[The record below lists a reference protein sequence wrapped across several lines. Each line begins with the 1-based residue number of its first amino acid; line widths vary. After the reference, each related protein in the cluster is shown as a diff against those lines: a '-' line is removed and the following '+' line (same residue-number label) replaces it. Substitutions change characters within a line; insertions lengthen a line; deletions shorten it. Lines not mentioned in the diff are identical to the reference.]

1 VRNAIVRRTAAVL
14 ACALLAMDPA
24 GAALLPSYHH
34 TAFTLQ
40 DGAPAQVGA
49 MAQTRDGWLWL
60 GTVDGLYRFDGVTF
74 ERVNLPR
81 RGVLGR
87 SLIYT
92 LHAAADGDLLISH
105 RMGGL
110 ARLRPDGSFADLPAL
125 PDRKMDSFGALDID
139 ATGQIWAL
147 GVHGAY
153 AFAHGAW
160 RTVADG
166 AKWRT
171 ESARSLLRDR
181 AGTLWASFD
190 HRIWR
195 LDEATGRFVQAGPPG
210 AHGSL
215 MQAPD
220 GAVWAERGA
229 RVVQVAP
236 GSGLRRDPRANQ
248 SESGAGGQFDRDGN
262 LWKLGCPV
270 GACLLP
276 AGGAGHTERDPAGL
290 GEHLAPGRQIAG
302 VNTEQVLEDREGNVW
317 IATESG
323 LNRYQRHALQD
334 SGLVGSGTQVS
345 LAADADGAVWAADAS
360 NGALWR
366 LQAGSA
372 PVLQAGQYAR
382 VVGVDRAGAL
392 LLSGRRF
399 IERRLHGVVTRIALP
414 PGADGKP
421 VDLHVA
427 GTLDDGKV
435 LWMASSET
443 GLMGYVDGTWKPRS
457 AFNLPQKIV
466 ISSAGAPGQLWL
478 ADGDG
483 GLTLYDSGKLTR
495 YDASMAGFAS
505 AVFASSEV
513 MVAGDRGLAVLQ
525 HGAMRLVRAQRPDA
539 RSQDVLR
546 NITGMAVTP
555 DGDRWFNGAAGVV
568 HVRAADWQ
576 RALAEPEAL
585 LVYRLLDARDGYP
598 GQATNMNR
606 LPSVVQAAGG
616 QLWFAATGG
625 VVRLE
630 TRSLQRNLVAPT
642 VQVQQVNTAQTSY
655 AAGGAG
661 NGAARPIALPPA
673 SANFSIA
680 WSAPALRRPEQLR
693 YTYRLDGVDP
703 AWRDGAASRT
713 ASYTNVGPGTYRFRV
728 RVVNEDGTPGA
739 FDAVQTITVAPT
751 ILQSAWFRAL
761 CALLAI
767 FLAVAGYRY
776 RIRVVTARL
785 VERMQVRTSERERI
799 ARTLHDTYLQSVHA
813 LLLRVGATAQSLP
826 GGDPTRATL
835 ETALADAGSV
845 VAEGRGQV
853 EQLRAAADPPQPI
866 ETLLARGARPLQ
878 QHAPGCIFAIH
889 VDGAPRML
897 APHVR
902 DEAVQIGMEAVRNA
916 FGHAGACRIDVHI
929 AYGTPFTLTVR
940 DDGRGLDAGVREQGY
955 RSGHWGLLGM
965 RERARSIGAR
975 LDIDSVAGA
984 GTTIRLTV
992 PRAYRGAR
1000 PRWVAWWPERWHS
1013 GN

>member
-1 VRNAIVRRTAAVL
+1 VRAAIVRRAAAVL
-14 ACALLAMDPA
+14 AGVLLAMEPA
-24 GAALLPSYHH
+24 GAALLPSYRH

-40 DGAPAQVGA
+40 DGAPAQIGA

-60 GTVDGLYRFDGVTF
+60 GTVDGLYRFDGVAF
-74 ERVNLPR
+74 ERVNLPQ
-81 RGVLGR
+81 RGMLGR
-87 SLIYT
+87 SLIYS
-92 LHAAADGDLLISH
+92 LHAEADGSLLISH

-110 ARLRPDGSFADLPAL
+110 SRLRPDGSFADLPAL
-125 PDRKMDSFGALDID
+125 PGGNMDSLAALDTD
-139 ATGQIWAL
+139 AAGQVWAL
-147 GVHGAY
+147 GANGVY
-153 AFAHGAW
+153 ALSHGAW

-166 AKWRT
+166 AKWKPD
-171 ESARSLLRDR
+171 EARSLLRDQ

-195 LDEATGRFVQAGPPG
+195 LDSASGRFVAAGPPG

-220 GAVWAERGA
+220 GAVWAARGE

-236 GSGLRRDPRANQ
+236 GGAARRDPRANQ
-248 SESGAGGQFDRDGN
+248 AESRAGGQFDRDGN
-262 LWKLGCPV
+262 LWKILCPV

-276 AGGAGHTERDPAGL
+276 AGAAGRAELDPAGQ
-290 GEHLAPGRQIAG
+290 GEHLVPGRQIAG
-302 VNTEQVLEDREGNVW
+302 VNTAQVLEDREGNVW

-334 SGLVGSGTQVS
+334 SGLVGSGTQIS
-345 LAADADGAVWAADAS
+345 LAADADGAVWAADANDGS
-360 NGALWR
+360 LWR

-372 PVLQAGQYAR
+372 PVRQAGQYAR
-382 VVGVDRAGAL
+382 AVGVDRAGAL

-414 PGADGKP
+414 PGRDGKA
-421 VDLHVA
+421 VNLHVA

-435 LWMASSET
+435 LWMAAAET
-443 GLMGYVDGTWKPRS
+443 GLMGYVDGKWQPRS
-457 AFNLPQKIV
+457 AFNLPPKIV

-505 AVFASSEV
+505 AVFAGNEV

-525 HGAMRLVRAQRPDA
+525 HGAMRLLRAQRPGA

-576 RALAEPEAL
+576 RALAQPQAL
-585 LVYRLLDARDGYP
+585 LQYRLLDTRDGYP
-598 GQATNMNR
+598 GQAANMNR

-630 TRSLQRNLVAPT
+630 TRSLQRNLAAPT
-642 VQVQQVNTAQTSY
+642 VQVQQVSTVQASY
-655 AAGGAG
+655 AAGG
-661 NGAARPIALPPA
+661 NGAGRPIALPPA

-693 YTYRLDGVDP
+693 YTYRLEGVDTG
-703 AWRDGAASRT
+703 WRDGAASRT

-728 RVVNEDGTPGA
+728 RVANEDGTPGTM
-739 FDAVQTITVAPT
+739 DAVQAITVAPT
-751 ILQSAWFRAL
+751 ILQSAWFKAL
-761 CALLAI
+761 CALSIIL
-767 FLAVAGYRY
+767 LCVAGYRY
-776 RIRVVTARL
+776 RIRMVTARL

-853 EQLRAAADPPQPI
+853 EQLRAEADTPQPI
-866 ETLLARGARPLQ
+866 EALLAHGARPLQ

-889 VDGAPRML
+889 VDGAPRTL

-902 DEAVQIGMEAVRNA
+902 DEAGQIGMEALRNA
-916 FGHAGACRIDVHI
+916 FGHADARRIDVHI
-929 AYGTPFTLTVR
+929 DYGAPFTLTVR
-940 DDGRGLDAGVREQGY
+940 DDGRGLDAIVREQGY

-975 LDIDSVAGA
+975 LDIDSARGA
-984 GTTIRLTV
+984 GTTIRLSV
-992 PRAYRGAR
+992 PRAYRAAR
-1000 PRWVAWWPERWHS
+1000 PRWLAWWPGR
-1013 GN
+1013 